1 MMHSK
6 NISKAKMLKYI
17 NSSKAKLFQVPS
29 MISFS
34 NILVKDNLRL
44 VLDQIKNTFHD
55 GTLAIRSSAADE
67 DAEKN
72 SLAGGYSSVL
82 NVPANNEKKIIEA
95 VNLVIESYKKKRP
108 LLLDDEI
115 IVQEMV
121 KNTSMSGVVFTY
133 DLNTGAPYYVINYD
147 DKSGIT
153 DTVTSGYGEYANR
166 TLYVHRHS
174 IDKLHSDRFRKL
186 LQAVQELE
194 YVLGNQFLD
203 IEFALGVDLKTHLLQ
218 VRKITTQMNWNR
230 GVSKKVD
237 ATLQGV
243 QSIISSKFERAD
255 GVYGK
260 TTALGQMPDWNP
272 VEMIGRV
279 PRTLAASLYKKF
291 ITDDAWRIARAEM
304 GYSVPA
310 GEPLMVMLAGQPYI
324 DTRLSFHSFIP
335 KKVPQDIAEKLVN
348 HWVKELIKKPEC
360 HDKIEFE
367 IAITCYSFDFDEKI
381 ETLIGD
387 ILTKE
392 EKLLFKKI
400 HQQHTIALIKSENK
414 GSMSV
419 ALDKIEQLNQKQKN
433 TTSIFALVEDCIQ
446 LGTIPFSI
454 LARHGF
460 IAKTV
465 LLSLKQLNIITQDEI
480 NQILGSIQTV
490 ASELVDDLYLL
501 QENEITINNFL
512 NKFGHLRPGTYDI
525 RSLRYDQMNTQI
537 TNISSYKPRQKLKK
551 FKITELQQS
560 KINIL
565 LAEHGFENFT
575 ADDLINYIN
584 KATIAREYG
593 KFVFTRSV
601 SDILEIIGEFALE
614 NKLSKDEISHI
625 PIDEILNIKKN
636 SDEQNI
642 EQRLRNYLDQEAE
655 KHNVN
660 IAVRLPQIISDEAG
674 AHIVPFQVSHANFI
688 TTKKITAPSL
698 ILYSNIEGVVMAE
711 KIIIIEGADP
721 GFDWIFSQ
729 KIAGLITKYGGA
741 NSHMAIRCA
750 EFGLPAA
757 IGCGEQKYE
766 QLLNSNHVHLD
777 CSSGLI
783 EPIH

>member
-1 MMHSK
+1 MYNK
-6 NISKAKMLKYI
+6 NISKAQMLKYI
-17 NSSKAKLFQVPS
+17 NTSKINLFKVPS
-29 MISFS
+29 I
-34 NILVKDNLRL
+34 IKDNLKL
-44 VLDQIKNTFHD
+44 VLDEIKNTFND

-67 DAEKN
+67 DTEKN

-95 VNLVIESYKKKRP
+95 VNVVIDSYKKKRP

-115 IVQEMV
+115 IVQEMLQ
-121 KNTSMSGVVFTY
+121 NTSMSGVVFTY

-153 DTVTSGYGEYANR
+153 DTVTSGSGEYANR

-174 IDKLHSDRFRKL
+174 IGKLHSDRFKKL

-194 YVLGNQFLD
+194 HFLGNQFLD

-230 GVSKKVD
+230 GVSEKID

-243 QSIISSKFERAD
+243 QSFISTKFKRAD
-255 GVYGK
+255 GVYGE

-279 PRTLAASLYKKF
+279 PRTLAASLYKKV

-304 GYSVPA
+304 GYSVPV
-310 GEPLMVMLAGQPYI
+310 GEPLMVMLAGQPFI

-335 KKVPQDIAEKLVN
+335 NQIPPDIGEKLVN
-348 HWVKELIKKPEC
+348 HWVKELIKKPEN

-367 IAITCYSFDFDEKI
+367 IAITCYSFDFDKKI

-400 HQQHTIALIKSENK
+400 HQQHTMALIKEKNK
-414 GSMSV
+414 GSMSTS
-419 ALDKIEQLNQKQKN
+419 LDKIEQLNQKQK
-433 TTSIFALVEDCIQ
+433 TTSSIFALIEDCIQ

-460 IAKTV
+460 IAKTI

-480 NQILGSIQTV
+480 NQIQGSIQTV

-501 QENEITINNFL
+501 QMNKITIDNFL

-525 RSLRYDQMNTQI
+525 RSLRYDQMNSQI
-537 TNISSYKPRQKLKK
+537 TNVSSYKPRQKTQK
-551 FKITELQQS
+551 FELTELQQN

-565 LAEHGFENFT
+565 LEEHGFENFT

-625 PIDEILNIKKN
+625 PIGEILNMKKN

-642 EQRLRNYLDQEAE
+642 EQRLRKYSNQEAE

-660 IAVRLPQIISDEAG
+660 IAVRLPQIISDQAG

-688 TTKKITAPSL
+688 TNKKISAPSL
-698 ILYSNIEGVVMAE
+698 ILYSNIDGVVMAE
-711 KIIIIEGADP
+711 KIVIIEGADP

-757 IGCGEQKYE
+757 IGCGEQKFE